1 MDSNSAS
8 ASPPSQ
14 ASPRRRVVVLGSF
27 IVDLAFL
34 SDRMPVAGE
43 TIRGRRFAMGA
54 GGKGSN
60 QAIAAARA
68 GAEVVLISAV
78 GDDRFASLA
87 EDTLCREGIALRHL
101 HRFADAHTGV
111 AFIHIDTQTGDNR
124 IIVVPAANDCLEP
137 SHVVAAAGDIVGAGV
152 LLTQL
157 EQPVPTAEAALR
169 EARRFG
175 VRTVF
180 NPAPAADI
188 GESLLALCDYITP
201 NESEA
206 AALTGQ
212 PVDTLD
218 QVRAAARQLRARGAG
233 GVVITLGG
241 RGAYLLDESHDA
253 VFAPF
258 TAGTVIDTTGAGD
271 AFNGAFAAAL
281 ACGSDSVQA
290 VMRGCAAGALCVTR
304 TGTSGAMPHAHE
316 IDALVAT
323 RAAHSVSGA

>member
-8 ASPPSQ
+8 ASPPSRT
-14 ASPRRRVVVLGSF
+14 SPRRRVVVLGSF
-27 IVDLAFL
+27 IVDLAFI
-34 SDRMPVAGE
+34 SERMPVAGE
-43 TIRGRRFAMGA
+43 TIRGLRFAMGA

-87 EDTLCREGIALRHL
+87 EDTLRREGIALRHL
-101 HRFADAHTGV
+101 HRFPDAQTGV
-111 AFIHIDTQTGDNR
+111 AFIHVDTRTGDNR
-124 IIVVPAANDCLEP
+124 IIVVPAANDLLEP
-137 SHVVAAAGDIVGAGV
+137 GHVVAAETDIFGAGV

-169 EARRFG
+169 VARRLG

-188 GESLLALCDYITP
+188 DESFLALCDYVTP

-212 PVDTLD
+212 AVDTLD
-218 QVRAAARQLRARGAG
+218 QVRAAARQLRVRGAG

-241 RGAYLLDESHDA
+241 RGAYLLDERHDE

-258 TAGTVIDTTGAGD
+258 AAGTVIDTTGAGD
-271 AFNGAFAAAL
+271 AFNGAFAASL
-281 ACGSDSVQA
+281 ARGSDSAQA
-290 VMRGCAAGALCVTR
+290 VVRGCAAGALCVTR
-304 TGTSGAMPHAHE
+304 NGTSGAMPLAHE
-316 IDALVAT
+316 IEALVAA
-323 RAAHSVSGA
+323 RVAHGVSGA